1 MPSVMANATVGMS
14 ESVWVMS
21 LQTLVREGRFASG
34 SWSQS
39 VPGGQGPALERA
51 YKGRGGV

>member
-21 LQTLVREGRFASG
+21 LQTLVREGRFAPG

-39 VPGGQGPALERA
+39 APGDQGPALERA
-51 YKGRGGV
+51 YKGRGAV